1 MTQLLITVLIIL
13 SLHITQSYHI
23 KSSNKL
29 SNRLSTKLF
38 VNFPFLSSKKQEK
51 AIVRDTIIVPPDYK
65 VAGGFAATSLLLFA
79 VQNDYTAI
87 AFGLI
92 ALLLFVQT
100 GRVRFVFDNDSL
112 EVLIEKKDND
122 KQLLEKSADNFA
134 VGGRNRWAYNTF
146 TEWFFIP
153 NRNLPILMYFK
164 ETQTSPKGQIHFFP
178 VIMDSKVLN
187 DVMVERIGNK

>member
-1 MTQLLITVLIIL
+1 MSQLLITLLIIL
-13 SLHITQSYHI
+13 SLHISQSYHI
-23 KSSNKL
+23 KPSNKL
-29 SNRLSTKLF
+29 SNRLSTQLS

-51 AIVRDTIIVPPDYK
+51 AIIRETIIVPPDYK

-87 AFGLI
+87 AFALI

-112 EVLIEKKDND
+112 EVLIEKNEND